1 MDYIKHH
8 IDREAGMNAIDF
20 IAPLL
25 ERAAGDRQIGQS
37 GVAYAVVMNPARAPG
52 SCSFEDAVLAERAFG
67 KPREQWD
74 ADYAQYARKK
84 ARASWQCGVDS
95 GSERTAAYWKA
106 EGHDRPLAGGVVLHG
121 IAVGVS
127 GADPAYD
134 EVLAGA
140 IALSLRAAIRIR
152 DTATTS

>member
-8 IDREAGMNAIDF
+8 VDREAGMNAIDF

-25 ERAAGDRQIGQS
+25 ERAARDPQIGQS
-37 GVAYAVVMNPARAPG
+37 GVVYAVVMNPARAPG
-52 SCSFEDAVLAERAFG
+52 SFSFEDAVLAERAFG

-84 ARASWQCGVDS
+84 VRASWQCGVDS

-127 GADPAYD
+127 GAEPAYD

-152 DTATTS
+152 GAVTTS

>member
-1 MDYIKHH
+1 MDYAACH
-8 IDREAGMNAIDF
+8 IDQQAGMDAIDF

-25 ERAAGDRQIGQS
+25 ERAARDVRIGQS
-37 GVAYAVVMNPARAPG
+37 GVAYAVVMNPARLPG
-52 SCSFEDAVLAERAFG
+52 SCSFEASVLAERAFG

-84 ARASWQCGVDS
+84 ARASWQYGVES
-95 GSERTAAYWKA
+95 GSERTFAYWKG
-106 EGHDRPLAGGVVLHG
+106 EGHDRPLAGGMVLHG
-121 IAVGVS
+121 IVVGVS

-140 IALSLRAAIRIR
+140 IALSLRATIRNR
-152 DTATTS
+152 ATAPAS